1 MCEINVFSL
10 QARDSHMKGKARI
23 MILLQILTTKFFYFH
38 EGLTNH
44 ETKLMTPNLQRTKI
58 ERHRLTLAVHT

>member
-1 MCEINVFSL
+1 
-10 QARDSHMKGKARI
+10 MKGKAQI

-38 EGLTNH
+38 EGLTNQ
-44 ETKLMTPNLQRTKI
+44 ETKLMTPNLQRIKI